1 MSYEYD
7 RYLTEHIRNVRAAFF
22 WIHSNLPEII
32 ENYSEARAYIIDH
45 DRSKYEAEEYDA
57 YDKYFYGGSR
67 SYAVVRNFNLAWLH
81 HIHTN
86 PHHWQHWVLINDD
99 SDIGIQAL
107 DIPNSFIIE
116 MICDWWS
123 FSWTKGNLF
132 EIFEWYDS
140 HKNYMMLSEK
150 TRRFVESYLE
160 KIKSKLNEDDTLQH
174 HGIKGQKWGVKNG
187 PPYPLDKSGESDT
200 IVKDAIESGEVS
212 KIINSEKQR
221 RHTKT
226 DHTPG
231 RSYLDGDLT
240 YAQEL
245 VDKHSGKGEAVVNS
259 NNQWTG
265 KEKFSDSEVIGTHV
279 DMNGTETKTNKGMIV
294 YSKTGTHVYPRKEK

>member
-7 RYLTEHIRNVRAAFF
+7 RYLTEHIRNVRSAFF

-81 HIHTN
+81 HIHAN
-86 PHHWQHWVLINDD
+86 PHHWQHWALINDD
-99 SDIGIQAL
+99 SDMGIQAL

-123 FSWTKGNLF
+123 FSWAKGNLF

-140 HKNYMMLSEK
+140 HKNYIMFSEK
-150 TRRFVESYLE
+150 TRNFVELYLE
-160 KIKSKLNEDDTLQH
+160 KINSKLNE
-174 HGIKGQKWGVKNG
+174 GEKN
-187 PPYPLDKSGESDT
+187 ES
-200 IVKDAIESGEVS
+200 
-212 KIINSEKQR
+212 
-221 RHTKT
+221 
-226 DHTPG
+226 
-231 RSYLDGDLT
+231 
-240 YAQEL
+240 
-245 VDKHSGKGEAVVNS
+245 
-259 NNQWTG
+259 
-265 KEKFSDSEVIGTHV
+265 
-279 DMNGTETKTNKGMIV
+279 
-294 YSKTGTHVYPRKEK
+294 

>member
-7 RYLTEHIRNVRAAFF
+7 KYLTEHIRNVRTAFF
-22 WIHSNLPEII
+22 WINSNLPEII

-132 EIFEWYDS
+132 EIFEWYNS

-240 YAQEL
+240 YTQEL

-279 DMNGTETKTNKGMIV
+279 DTDGTETRTNKGMIV

>member
-1 MSYEYD
+1 
-7 RYLTEHIRNVRAAFF
+7 
-22 WIHSNLPEII
+22 
-32 ENYSEARAYIIDH
+32 
-45 DRSKYEAEEYDA
+45 
-57 YDKYFYGGSR
+57 
-67 SYAVVRNFNLAWLH
+67 
-81 HIHTN
+81 
-86 PHHWQHWVLINDD
+86 
-99 SDIGIQAL
+99 
-107 DIPNSFIIE
+107 

-174 HGIKGQKWGVKNG
+174 HGIKGQKWGVING

-226 DHTPG
+226 EHTPG
-231 RSYLDGDLT
+231 RSYIDGDLT

-245 VDKHSGKGEAVVNS
+245 VDKHSGKGEAVVDS

-279 DMNGTETKTNKGMIV
+279 DMDGTETRTNKGMIV

>member
-7 RYLTEHIRNVRAAFF
+7 RYLTEHIRNVRSAFF

-132 EIFEWYDS
+132 KIFEWYDS

-160 KIKSKLNEDDTLQH
+160 KIKSKLNE
-174 HGIKGQKWGVKNG
+174 GEKN
-187 PPYPLDKSGESDT
+187 ES
-200 IVKDAIESGEVS
+200 
-212 KIINSEKQR
+212 
-221 RHTKT
+221 
-226 DHTPG
+226 
-231 RSYLDGDLT
+231 
-240 YAQEL
+240 
-245 VDKHSGKGEAVVNS
+245 
-259 NNQWTG
+259 
-265 KEKFSDSEVIGTHV
+265 
-279 DMNGTETKTNKGMIV
+279 
-294 YSKTGTHVYPRKEK
+294 

>member
-7 RYLTEHIRNVRAAFF
+7 RYLTEHIRNVRSAFF
-22 WIHSNLPEII
+22 GIHSNLPEII

-67 SYAVVRNFNLAWLH
+67 SYAVVKNFNLAWLH
-81 HIHTN
+81 HIHAN

-123 FSWTKGNLF
+123 FSWSNGNLF

-150 TRRFVESYLE
+150 TREFIESYLE
-160 KIKSKLNEDDTLQH
+160 KIKSKLN
-174 HGIKGQKWGVKNG
+174 
-187 PPYPLDKSGESDT
+187 
-200 IVKDAIESGEVS
+200 
-212 KIINSEKQR
+212 
-221 RHTKT
+221 
-226 DHTPG
+226 
-231 RSYLDGDLT
+231 
-240 YAQEL
+240 
-245 VDKHSGKGEAVVNS
+245 KGEKNES
-259 NNQWTG
+259 
-265 KEKFSDSEVIGTHV
+265 
-279 DMNGTETKTNKGMIV
+279 
-294 YSKTGTHVYPRKEK
+294 

>member
-7 RYLTEHIRNVRAAFF
+7 KYLTEHIRNVRTAFF
-22 WIHSNLPEII
+22 WINSNLPEII

-245 VDKHSGKGEAVVNS
+245 VDKHSGKGEAVVDS

-279 DMNGTETKTNKGMIV
+279 DMNRTETKTNKGMIV

>member
-7 RYLTEHIRNVRAAFF
+7 RYLTEHIRNVRMAFF

-32 ENYSEARAYIIDH
+32 ENYSEVRAYIIDH

-86 PHHWQHWVLINDD
+86 PHHWQHWILINDD

-231 RSYLDGDLT
+231 RSYLDGNLT

-245 VDKHSGKGEAVVNS
+245 VDKHSGKGEAVVDS

-279 DMNGTETKTNKGMIV
+279 DMDGTETRTNKGMIV

>member
-7 RYLTEHIRNVRAAFF
+7 KYLTEHIRNVRTAFF
-22 WIHSNLPEII
+22 WINSNLPEII

-57 YDKYFYGGSR
+57 YDRYFYGGSR

-123 FSWTKGNLF
+123 FSWTKENLF

-245 VDKHSGKGEAVVNS
+245 VDKHSGKGEAVVDS

-279 DMNGTETKTNKGMIV
+279 DTDGIETRTNKGMIV